1 MITMRTFLI
10 SVLFLL
16 SFSASAEGYDEKLK
30 ELFSL
35 TGISTSYTN
44 IHGYILQQLQASYF
58 QAANQGIDANDLT
71 DEQKKEVSGIVDEK
85 FKQLVKDYEA
95 LVRGEL
101 PYDKAETEV
110 YIPLFKEVYS
120 EEEVDQLIVFYKS
133 PVGKKSLETTTGILD
148 KASEKISETF
158 RPKIKEFA
166 DSKIPENI
174 ELVKKE
180 MADKG
185 IK

>member
-1 MITMRTFLI
+1 MRTLLI
-10 SVLFLL
+10 SLL
-16 SFSASAEGYDEKLK
+16 LLISFNVSADGYDDKLK

-44 IHGYILQQLQASYF
+44 IHGYILQQIQASYF
-58 QAANQGIDANDLT
+58 QAANQDIDATGLT
-71 DEQKKEVSGIVDEK
+71 DEQKKEVSAIVDER
-85 FKQLVKDYEA
+85 FKQIVSDYESM
-95 LVRGEL
+95 VKGEL
-101 PYDKAETEV
+101 PFDKAETEI
-110 YIPLFKEVYS
+110 YIPLFREVYT

-148 KASEKISETF
+148 KASEKISDRF
-158 RPKIKEFA
+158 KPKIKEFA
-166 DSKIPENI
+166 DTKITENV